1 MTDKMSNK
9 YSVIVII
16 EQTLKAR
23 CYATAKL
30 PLPHR
35 PQVPTRPLELR
46 VYLVW
51 CLPPPLG
58 PCPPRWR
65 EQVL

>member
-16 EQTLKAR
+16 EQTLKGH

-30 PLPHR
+30 PLPHQ

-46 VYLVW
+46 VCLVGR
-51 CLPPPLG
+51 LPPPLG
-58 PCPPRWR
+58 PCPPRRR